1 MKFMIVLFFLIA
13 GISARNLPGP
23 TVTNHQPVEL
33 IGRAFVVID
42 VAKDDFL
49 VNIGD
54 NCLYRRINKKR
65 MRDLL
70 NLEMLN
76 NQTIQQNKTIVN
88 NFNITNN
95 GSLNENQTDTNVN
108 MATTAKARKNWSRE
122 EIYEMA
128 LKSNLQLWSTGGL
141 QVEVMTRRFRKRP
154 EFFSF
159 CMDTEIYKVK
169 KLMMILICFSACFL
183 AEKFLCYNSLAIRPA
198 HISIGR
204 DALNNA
210 VKQCDL
216 DFAW

>member
-108 MATTAKARKNWSRE
+108 MSTTAKTRENWSRE

-169 KLMMILICFSACFL
+169 TKESAVLKSPRCRYTRCRKSQVYDYNGKLAFIKYNCLILCFS
-183 AEKFLCYNSLAIRPA
+183 S
-198 HISIGR
+198 
-204 DALNNA
+204 
-210 VKQCDL
+210 
-216 DFAW
+216 